1 MCRDWQKKG
10 IARKR
15 LNETHRRRVDSHKE
29 SSTITTV
36 VIVIVVFNMLM
47 YWHYNWSPNC
57 NGVIGSGGDAED
69 GGLENGG
76 PNRRCEKCKTGKRGN
91 GMRVEFTNG

>member
-1 MCRDWQKKG
+1 MHPTSWDKIKRPKRLMCRDWQKKG

-47 YWHYNWSPNC
+47 YWHYN
-57 NGVIGSGGDAED
+57 
-69 GGLENGG
+69 
-76 PNRRCEKCKTGKRGN
+76 
-91 GMRVEFTNG
+91 

>member
-47 YWHYNWSPNC
+47 YWHYN
-57 NGVIGSGGDAED
+57 
-69 GGLENGG
+69 
-76 PNRRCEKCKTGKRGN
+76 
-91 GMRVEFTNG
+91 